1 MENIKHQGVAPYA
14 GGGYQVFRNVKDAAY
29 GAKGDGVTDDTAAIQ
44 LAISSGS
51 NCPPTGACQSSST
64 TPALIYFPPGTYVV
78 SAPILMY
85 YGSSLVGNP
94 NCPPVLKA
102 KSTFPINSNPAY
114 STYVVDGD
122 PYTNSGALAFG
133 ATNTFW
139 RQFRNF
145 VIDTTAVRSSG
156 YILGLHWPTA
166 QATSVEN
173 VVFKASDAP
182 GTQQG
187 GILSEQGSGG
197 FMANLTFYGG
207 QFGLDAA
214 NQQFTMRNL
223 NFYNAVTAIKQDF
236 NWGWVYKGIS
246 INNCTTGI
254 QFGINGNTN
263 PPSATVSSL
272 TLIDSSIVN
281 TKVGISLQFSTEAS
295 TTPSAESLIIE
306 NLSITNV
313 PTVVGTVGGAS
324 LLGGTTGS
332 TTIAG
337 WGRGPSYTATSHT
350 RIQGSITPATRPG
363 VLTTSNG
370 AFYSRSKPQYEA
382 YPASSFVSVRTA
394 GAKGDGVTDD
404 TAAITAAI
412 TSALVSGSIVY
423 FDAGYYVV
431 SSTIYI
437 PPGSKI
443 TGEGYP
449 VILGSGPAFSNMN
462 APMAVV
468 QVGKSG
474 GELGTVEWS
483 NMIVSTKGAAAG
495 AILIEWNLD
504 ATGLAPAGMW
514 DVHTRIGGFTGSNL
528 QLAQCPTGSFDSR
541 NGNVTMTSSN
551 LPQQC
556 IAAFMSMH
564 VTKPATNLYM
574 ENNWLWVADHDVD
587 DPKVTQITIFAGR
600 GLLVES
606 TAGAI
611 WMYGTAVEHHSLY
624 QYQFSSTK
632 DIYAGEIQT
641 ETPYYQPNPNTAIPF
656 PAVATYHDP
665 PVSSSALGLRILN
678 SKNLLVYGAGLYS
691 FFSNYNVHCS
701 DAVCSSFQ
709 SLQFFS
715 PLPQTSFFKQLLIS
729 IGQWRMVPITH
740 FQRRGKQCHHGVWSS
755 NRWNAKHD
763 YCRWGGRCFLR
774 G

>member
-14 GGGYQVFRNVKDAAY
+14 GAGYQVFRNVKDAAY

-64 TPALIYFPPGTYVV
+64 TPALIYFPPGTYIV

-102 KSTFPINSNPAY
+102 KSTFPINPNPAY

-122 PYTNSGALAFG
+122 AYTNTGNLAFG

-145 VIDTTAVRSSG
+145 VIDTTDVRSSG

-187 GILSEQGSGG
+187 GILCESGSGG

-207 QFGLDAA
+207 QFGMDVA

-246 INNCTTGI
+246 ITNCTTGI

-263 PPSATVSSL
+263 PASATVSSV

-306 NLSITNV
+306 NLSISNV
-313 PTVVGTVGGAS
+313 PTVVGTVGGAT

-337 WGRGPSYTATSHT
+337 WARGPSYTATSHT

-382 YPASSFVSVRTA
+382 YPASSFVSVRSF

-404 TAAITAAI
+404 TAAVSIAI
-412 TSALVSGSIVY
+412 TSALASGSIVY

-431 SSTIYI
+431 SSPIYI
-437 PPGSKI
+437 PAGSKI

-449 VILGSGPAFSNMN
+449 VILGHGPAFSNMN
-462 APMAVV
+462 APLPVV
-468 QVGKSG
+468 RVGRSG
-474 GELGTVEWS
+474 GEQGTVEWS
-483 NMIVSTKGAAAG
+483 NMIVSTKGAAPG

-541 NGNVTMTSSN
+541 KGNVTMTSSN

-564 VTKPATNLYM
+564 VTKFASNLYM

-587 DPKVTQITIFAGR
+587 DASVTQITIFAGR

-606 TAGAI
+606 RFGAI

-624 QYQFSSTK
+624 QYQFYTTT

-656 PAVATYHDP
+656 PAVTTYHDP
-665 PVSSSALGLRILN
+665 PVSSSALGLLI
-678 SKNLLVYGAGLYS
+678 SYSDNLLVYGAGLYS

-701 DAVCSSFQ
+701 DAVCSPF
-709 SLQFFS
+709 
-715 PLPQTSFFKQLLIS
+715 P
-729 IGQWRMVPITH
+729 VP
-740 FQRRGKQCHHGVWSS
+740 
-755 NRWNAKHD
+755 
-763 YCRWGGRCFLR
+763 
-774 G
+774 

>member
-14 GGGYQVFRNVKDAAY
+14 GSGYQVFRNVKDQEW

-44 LAISSGS
+44 LAISAGS

-64 TPALIYFPPGTYVV
+64 TPALIYFPPGTYVI
-78 SAPILMY
+78 SSTIDLY

-102 KSTFPINSNPAY
+102 ASDFNGAFLIDGNKYGTTGNLAY
-114 STYVVDGD
+114 
-122 PYTNSGALAFG
+122 G

-145 VIDTTAVRSSG
+145 VIDVTSVPASAAIT
-156 YILGLHWPTA
+156 GLHWPTA

-173 VVFKASDAP
+173 TVFKMSAAS
-182 GTQQG
+182 GTQHG

-197 FMANLTFYGG
+197 FMGNLTFYGG
-207 QFGLDAA
+207 IYGLDAA

-223 NFYNAVTAIKQDF
+223 NFYNAVIAIKQDF

-246 INNCTTGI
+246 INNCHVGI
-254 QFGINGNTN
+254 QFGLDGNPNDANFNDT
-263 PPSATVSSL
+263 TVSSV

-281 TKVGISLQFSTEAS
+281 TPVGILLQVRNELAS
-295 TTPSAESLIIE
+295 RPSEESLIIE

-313 PTVVGTVGGAS
+313 PIVVGTAAGPT
-324 LLGGTTGS
+324 LLPGTTGS

-337 WGRGPSYTATSHT
+337 WGRGSSYTATAHT
-350 RIQGSITPATRPG
+350 RIQGNITPATRPS
-363 VLTTSNG
+363 VLKASNG
-370 AFYSRSKPQYEA
+370 GFYTRSKPQYET
-382 YPASSFVSVRTA
+382 YQNTSFVSVRSA

-404 TAAITAAI
+404 TTAIISAI

-431 SSTIYI
+431 SKTIYI

-449 VILGSGPAFSNMN
+449 VILATGSVFGDITNPVPVF
-462 APMAVV
+462 

-474 GELGTVEWS
+474 GEKGTVEWS
-483 NMIVSTKGAAAG
+483 NMIVSTKGAAPG

-504 ATGLAPAGMW
+504 ATGLEPAGLW
-514 DVHTRIGGFTGSNL
+514 DVHTRIGGFTGSDL
-528 QLAQCPTGSFDSR
+528 QVGQCPTGNFDSR
-541 NGNVTMTSSN
+541 NGNVTMTSGT
-551 LPQQC
+551 LPKQC
-556 IAAFMSMH
+556 IGAFMSLH
-564 VTKPATNLYM
+564 VTKPATGLYL
-574 ENNWLWVADHDVD
+574 ENVWLWVADHDVD
-587 DPKVTQITIFAGR
+587 DASVTQITIFAGR

-611 WMYGTAVEHHSLY
+611 WMYGTAVEHHALY
-624 QYQFSSTK
+624 QYQLSSTAN
-632 DIYAGEIQT
+632 IYMGEIQT

-656 PAVATYHDP
+656 TAVPALNDP
-665 PVSSSALGLRILN
+665 PVESDALGLRILN
-678 SKNLLVYGAGLYS
+678 SNNILIYGAGLYS

-701 DAVCSSFQ
+701 DAGNGEWCQSRIFSVEQSSA
-709 SLQFFS
+709 
-715 PLPQTSFFKQLLIS
+715 
-729 IGQWRMVPITH
+729 ITVYGLDTVGTQNMITVDGNNVASYVGNVGATG
-740 FQRRGKQCHHGVWSS
+740 FIDTI
-755 NRWNAKHD
+755 AKFTH
-763 YCRWGGRCFLR
+763 
-774 G
+774 